1 MKHNSTEELALSK
14 EELLC
19 YRHMKRKSELKELDE
34 QDVGA
39 VKEKGE
45 LNRVEGEDIT
55 KGF

>member
-1 MKHNSTEELALSK
+1 MYETEKLALSK

-19 YRHMKRKSELKELDE
+19 YRHTKRKSELKELDE

-45 LNRVEGEDIT
+45 LKCVEGEDIT